1 MTNIDY
7 SALTKEQLIEVLKR
21 RDVQAHYGLSWE
33 RHNID
38 PDKALN
44 RDFVGLELVP
54 EHSFGEGPWENLVI
68 EGDNY
73 DALRHLATT
82 HAGQFHLI
90 YIDVPYNT
98 GNKDFVYNDH
108 FFDPRNRYRHST
120 WLEFLY
126 QRLVLA
132 RSLLRED
139 GAIVVSIDDN
149 ELFNLGLLMN
159 QVFGEKSFVAN
170 CIWQKR
176 YSRENR
182 SAIGDAHEYLL
193 FYSPCPDL
201 FKLRRGLLSLG
212 DKQRAVYKDT
222 GHPRGKWRAVSLSAQ
237 GFRPNQ
243 MYEIVSPTTG
253 KVFRPPEG
261 GCWKVVK
268 STFDELLAQGLI
280 YFGKDGNAMPS
291 RMQFLADIEGMAPWT
306 WWPHDEV
313 GHTDEARKEIQDIF
327 GTQTAFDTPKPT
339 RLMERVLQICAPE
352 KDALVLDFFAGSG
365 TTAHALLRMN
375 KADGG
380 QRRFVMV
387 SSREATTENPDKNIC
402 RDVCAV
408 RLRRIVEGYSSS
420 RNGAVPGLGGSFAYL
435 KATPVPMHRLEEQ
448 LSDSMVWSFALQTC
462 GHPLSPV
469 QAGLSVSIRA
479 SHLVAYCSNT
489 KAATLQALKAAL
501 AEHKGPSVVLSW
513 APQTVQEALLERGSG
528 TSFVAV
534 PQDLQRAFRQGNAH
548 VREPALP
555 EAEAQPSDID
565 EAPAEEAPQVQGDQ
579 A

>member
-1 MTNIDY
+1 MSAIDY
-7 SALTKEQLIEVLKR
+7 STLTKEQLIEVLKR
-21 RDVQAHYGLSWE
+21 RDVQAHYGLHWE
-33 RHNID
+33 RQNIT

-44 RDFVGLELVP
+44 RDFVGFELLP
-54 EHSFGEGPWENLVI
+54 EQCYGEGPWENLVI

-108 FFDPRNRYRHST
+108 FFDSRDRYRHST
-120 WLEFLY
+120 WLEFIY

-132 RSLLRED
+132 KALLKED

-149 ELFNLGLLMN
+149 ELFNMGLLMN
-159 QVFGEKSFVAN
+159 QVFGERSFLAN

-193 FYSPCPDL
+193 IYSLKPDA
-201 FKLRRGLLSLG
+201 FKQRRGRLVLG
-212 DKQRAVYKDT
+212 DKQKSVYKET

-243 MYEIVSPTTG
+243 MYEIVSPITG

-261 GCWKVVK
+261 GCWKVIK
-268 STFDELLAQGLI
+268 SKYDDLLAQGLI

-291 RMQFLADIEGMAPWT
+291 RMQFLEDIDGMTPWT

-380 QRRFVMV
+380 QRRFVVV
-387 SSREATTENPDKNIC
+387 SSREATDETPDRNLC

-408 RLRRIVEGYSSS
+408 RIRKAMEGYSSIKT
-420 RNGAVPGLGGSFAYL
+420 GFVEPLGGSFAYL
-435 KATPVPMHRLEEQ
+435 KAIPVPMHRFEEQ
-448 LSDSMVWSFALQTC
+448 LTDSMVWTFAQQAS
-462 GHPLSPV
+462 GHPLSAP
-469 QAGLSVSIRA
+469 QQGVSTSINGN
-479 SHLVAYCSNT
+479 HLIAYCANT
-489 KAATLQALKAAL
+489 KPSTLAAL
-501 AEHKGPSVVLSW
+501 CAKLENHKGPAVVLSW
-513 APQTVQEALLERGSG
+513 GIQAVQEALVGLAMNISY
-528 TSFVAV
+528 VAV
-534 PQDLQRAFRQGNAH
+534 PQDLQHAFRQGNAQ
-548 VREPALP
+548 VREPEP
-555 EAEAQPSDID
+555 VETEAREDQLVLQGEQP
-565 EAPAEEAPQVQGDQ
+565 
-579 A
+579 

>member
-1 MTNIDY
+1 MSGIDY

-21 RDVQAHYGLSWE
+21 RDSQAHYGLHWE
-33 RHNID
+33 RRTID

-44 RDFVGLELVP
+44 RDFVGFELVAD
-54 EHSFGEGPWENLVI
+54 HSCGNGPWENLVI

-98 GNKDFVYNDH
+98 GNKDFVYNDR
-108 FFDPRNRYRHST
+108 FFDPRDRYRHST
-120 WLEFLY
+120 WLEFIY
-126 QRLVLA
+126 QRLALA
-132 RSLLRED
+132 KALLRED

-159 QVFGEKSFVAN
+159 QVFGERSFVAN

-193 FYSPCPDL
+193 VYSPNPDK
-201 FKLRRGLLSLG
+201 FKQRRGRIPLSEE
-212 DKQRAVYKDT
+212 KAKVYKNPENPNETDPT
-222 GHPRGKWRAVSLSAQ
+222 KRWQSISMTAQ

-243 MYEIVSPTTG
+243 MYPIEAPNG
-253 KVFRPPEG
+253 KVHYPPEG
-261 GCWKVVK
+261 RCW
-268 STFDELLAQGLI
+268 STIESEYLKLKAQGKVT
-280 YFGKDGNAMPS
+280 FGKDGTGVPRIVRYLS
-291 RMQFLADIEGMAPWT
+291 DVEGLVPWT
-306 WWPHDEV
+306 WWPHEEV

-339 RLMERVLQICAPE
+339 RLMERVLEICAPD

-375 KADGG
+375 KIDGG

-387 SSREATTENPDKNIC
+387 SSREATIDNPDKNLC

-408 RLRRIVEGYSSS
+408 RLRKAIEGYTSEKT
-420 RNGAVPGLGGSFAYL
+420 GPVEPLGGAFAYV
-435 KATPVPMHRLEEQ
+435 KAVPVPMHRLEEQ
-448 LSDSMVWSFALQTC
+448 LSDAMVWSFALQAC
-462 GHPLSPV
+462 GHPCSVV
-469 QAGLSVSIRA
+469 QSGLSTSRKDN
-479 SHLVAYCSNT
+479 HLIAYCANT
-489 KAATLQALKAAL
+489 RPSTLSALRAVL
-501 AEHKGPSVVLSW
+501 EQHKGPAVVLSW
-513 APQTVQEALLERGSG
+513 AVQAVQETLAGVDASA
-528 TSFVAV
+528 SYVAV
-534 PQDLQRAFRQGNAH
+534 PQDLQRAFRQGNAQ
-548 VREPALP
+548 VRELESAETEAL
-555 EAEAQPSDID
+555 EEQSVAQLEGEPS
-565 EAPAEEAPQVQGDQ
+565 
-579 A
+579 